1 MWQGAYHN
9 GRAMKMC
16 ESKLRWFAN
25 PGPDFSGIDSMEKAK
40 KLVADGKLE
49 KLYLLPIEFGGKDI
63 PANTL
68 YVPVGLAKVKAHIDN
83 IIGNMVKSGRVTQYS
98 AEPEYSGHSVIPT
111 RIRIRAWNPRER
123 DRGRRSFKTQIKIW
137 GDALRK

>member
-1 MWQGAYHN
+1 M
-9 GRAMKMC
+9 
-16 ESKLRWFAN
+16 
-25 PGPDFSGIDSMEKAK
+25 
-40 KLVADGKLE
+40 ADGKLD

-68 YVPVGLAKVKAHIDN
+68 YVPVGLAKVKAHIDIN
-83 IIGNMVKSGRVTQYS
+83 IIGNLVKSGAVTQYS

-111 RIRIRAWNPRER
+111 RIGIRAWNPRK
-123 DRGRRSFKTQIKIW
+123 FKTRIDIW